1 MILQALYEYAQRKG
15 DALPED
21 GFENIEIKY
30 LIEIRED
37 GSFVNLVSLIED
49 KKGKVYLLPQRE
61 GRSGSG
67 AWQKPCLLWDNIG
80 FVLREPKEIKDD
92 EKKQKEANEYAEN
105 QNNAFIKKIESL
117 PEEVKKD
124 RGVAAVLKFYTSN
137 KANGFDKVRS
147 SEYWGECKKVK
158 GDFSFILNGET
169 DLVARS
175 PAVTAYQ
182 KKLSM
187 QNNDVE
193 DSDGE
198 SVFETCLITGE
209 KSLIARLH
217 TSTPVLGAKTNAKIV
232 GFQKNSGYDSFGKE
246 QSYNA
251 PVSVKAMNAY
261 TKALK
266 YLIKSKDNHFRLGED
281 TIVFWAEKEN
291 REYDFEGVFSVFFS
305 KDFDSDDPDR
315 SVKEVKNLFAAIYTG
330 KLEHIDSNFYVLCL
344 SPNAA
349 RISVRFWET
358 GKVKDFAE
366 RIRQHFVDF
375 DIIRAPDAPEYLNLY
390 QILSATALEHKMDN
404 VAPNLIGSVVQ
415 SVLKGTPY
423 PVSLLQQC
431 IRRIRAEQKVSRER
445 AEQKEKVNRERTEQK
460 EKVTRERAKQ
470 KEKVSRERAAILK
483 AYINRY
489 NRFHG
494 INEEVTVALDR
505 NCKNKGYLIGRL
517 FAVLEKVQQDTHP
530 GLNATI
536 TDRYYGAASTNPVT
550 VFPQL
555 LKLNQHHLSN
565 YGNEKQGLKTVREKE
580 LGEIINA
587 LDAFPAHLTLEEQAR
602 FAIGYYHEKQS
613 FFEKNNKS
621 EGETHE

>member
-1 MILQALYEYAQRKG
+1 MILQALYEYAKRKG

-21 GFENIEIKY
+21 GFEWIEIKY
-30 LIEIRED
+30 LIKIRED
-37 GSFVNLVSLIED
+37 GSFVDLVSTIED
-49 KKGKVYLLPQRE
+49 KKGKNYLLPQRV
-61 GRSGSG
+61 GRSGSD
-67 AWQKPCLLWDNIG
+67 AWKKPCLLWDNIG
-80 FVLREPKEIKDD
+80 FVLREPKEKDD
-92 EKKQKEANEYAEN
+92 AKKQKEADEYVKK

-117 PEEVKKD
+117 PKDVKKD
-124 RGVAAVLKFYTSN
+124 IGVAAVLKFYTSN

-147 SEYWGECKKVK
+147 SEYWEECKKSN
-158 GDFSFILNGET
+158 GNISFILNAET
-169 DLVARS
+169 DLVAQA
-175 PAVTAYQ
+175 PAVKAYQ
-182 KKLSM
+182 KSLTA
-187 QNNDVE
+187 QNDDIE
-193 DSDGE
+193 DSGAE
-198 SVFETCLITGE
+198 NIVGTCLITGE

-217 TSTPVLGAKTNAKIV
+217 TATPISGAKSNAKFV
-232 GFQKNSGYDSFGKE
+232 GFQKNCGYDSFGKE
-246 QSYNA
+246 QAYNA
-251 PVSVKAMNAY
+251 PVSQKAEAAY
-261 TKALK
+261 TKALN
-266 YLIKSKDNHFRLGED
+266 YLIKSDKNHFTLGKD

-291 REYDFEGVFSVFFS
+291 KEYDFEGVFSVFFS
-305 KDFDSDDPDR
+305 KDFDSDDPDK

-330 KLEHIDSNFYVLCL
+330 KVERIDSNFYVLCL

-358 GKVKDFAE
+358 GKVKKIAK
-366 RIRQHFVDF
+366 RIQQHFIDF

-404 VAPNLIGSVVQ
+404 VAPNLIGPVVQ
-415 SVLKGTPY
+415 SILKGTPY

-431 IRRIRAEQKVSRER
+431 IRRIRAEQKVT
-445 AEQKEKVNRERTEQK
+445 RERT
-460 EKVTRERAKQ
+460 
-470 KEKVSRERAAILK
+470 AILK

-489 NRFHG
+489 NRFHSM
-494 INEEVTVALDR
+494 NEEVTVALDR
-505 NCKNKGYLIGRL
+505 NCKNKGYLVGRL

-565 YGNEKQGLKTVREKE
+565 YEKEKQGLKTVREKE

-587 LDAFPAHLTLEEQAR
+587 IDIFPAHLALEEQAR

>member
-15 DALPED
+15 DSLPED

-30 LIEIRED
+30 LIEIRGD
-37 GSFVNLVSLIED
+37 GSFVNLVSLIKD
-49 KKGKVYLLPQRE
+49 KKGKTYLLPQRV
-61 GRSGSG
+61 GRSGKNS
-67 AWQKPCLLWDNIG
+67 WQSPFLLWDNVG

-92 EKKQKEANEYAEN
+92 EKKQKEANTYAEN

-117 PEEVKKD
+117 PKDVKKD
-124 RGVAAVLKFYTSN
+124 IGVAAVLKFYTSN

-147 SEYWGECKKVK
+147 SEYWEECKKSN
-158 GDFSFILNGET
+158 GNLSFILNTET
-169 DLVARS
+169 DLVAQA
-175 PAVTAYQ
+175 PAIKEYQ
-182 KKLSM
+182 RNRML
-187 QNNDVE
+187 QNENTE
-193 DSDGE
+193 DSEKEQENISGI
-198 SVFETCLITGE
+198 CLLTGE
-209 KSLIARLH
+209 KGPIARLH
-217 TSTPVLGAKTNAKIV
+217 TATPILGAKSNAKFV
-232 GFQKNSGYDSFGKE
+232 GFQKTSGYDSYGKE
-246 QSYNA
+246 QAYNA
-251 PVSVKAMNAY
+251 PVSQKAAAAY
-261 TKALK
+261 TKALN
-266 YLIKSKDNHFRLGED
+266 YLIKSDKNHFTLGKD
-281 TIVFWAEKEN
+281 TVIFWAEKEDK
-291 REYDFEGVFSVFFS
+291 EYNFESIFSVYFS
-305 KDFDSDDPDR
+305 AGAQPDDPDKC
-315 SVKEVKNLFAAIYTG
+315 VKEVKNLFAAIYTG
-330 KLEHIDSNFYVLCL
+330 KLECIDSDFYVLCL

-358 GKVKDFAE
+358 GKVKDFAK
-366 RIRQHFVDF
+366 RIQQHFIDF
-375 DIIRAPDAPEYLNLY
+375 DIVRAPDAPEYLNLY
-390 QILSATALEHKMDN
+390 QILSATALEHKIDN

-415 SVLKGTPY
+415 SILKGVPY

-431 IRRIRAEQKVSRER
+431 IRRIRAEQKVT
-445 AEQKEKVNRERTEQK
+445 RERT
-460 EKVTRERAKQ
+460 
-470 KEKVSRERAAILK
+470 AILK

-489 NRFHG
+489 NRFHSM
-494 INEEVTVALDR
+494 NEEVTVALDR
-505 NCKNKGYLIGRL
+505 NCKNKGYLVGRL

-587 LDAFPAHLTLEEQAR
+587 LDVFPAHLTLEEQAQ

>member
-15 DALPED
+15 DSLPED

-30 LIEIRED
+30 LIEIQGD
-37 GSFVNLVSLIED
+37 GSFVNLVSLIKD
-49 KKGKVYLLPQRE
+49 KKGKTYLLPQRV
-61 GRSGSG
+61 GRSGKNS
-67 AWQKPCLLWDNIG
+67 WQSPFLLWDNVG

-92 EKKQKEANEYAEN
+92 EKKQKEANTYAEN

-117 PEEVKKD
+117 PKDVKKD
-124 RGVAAVLKFYTSN
+124 IGVAAVLKFYTSN

-147 SEYWGECKKVK
+147 SEYWEECKKSN
-158 GDFSFILNGET
+158 GNLSFILNTET
-169 DLVARS
+169 DLVAQA
-175 PAVTAYQ
+175 PAIKEYQ
-182 KKLSM
+182 RNRML
-187 QNNDVE
+187 QNENTE
-193 DSDGE
+193 DSEKEQENISGI
-198 SVFETCLITGE
+198 CLLTGE
-209 KSLIARLH
+209 KGPIARLH
-217 TSTPVLGAKTNAKIV
+217 TATPILGAKSNAKFV
-232 GFQKNSGYDSFGKE
+232 GFQKTSGYDSYGKE
-246 QSYNA
+246 QAYNA
-251 PVSVKAMNAY
+251 PVSQKAAAAY
-261 TKALK
+261 TKALN
-266 YLIKSKDNHFRLGED
+266 YLIKSDKNHFTLGKD
-281 TIVFWAEKEN
+281 TVIFWAEKEDK
-291 REYDFEGVFSVFFS
+291 EYNFESIFSVYFS
-305 KDFDSDDPDR
+305 AGAQPDDPDKC
-315 SVKEVKNLFAAIYTG
+315 VKEVKNLFAAIYTG
-330 KLEHIDSNFYVLCL
+330 KLERIDSNFYVLCL

-375 DIIRAPDAPEYLNLY
+375 DIVHAPDASEYLNLY
-390 QILSATALEHKMDN
+390 KILSATALEYKMEN
-404 VAPNLIGSVVQ
+404 VAPNLIGPVVQ
-415 SVLKGTPY
+415 SILKGTPY

-431 IRRIRAEQKVSRER
+431 IRRIRTEQKV
-445 AEQKEKVNRERTEQK
+445 T
-460 EKVTRERAKQ
+460 
-470 KEKVSRERAAILK
+470 RERAAILK

-505 NCKNKGYLIGRL
+505 NCKNKGYLVGRL

-530 GLNATI
+530 NLNATI

-565 YGNEKQGLKTVREKE
+565 YANKKAKSDRENE
-580 LGEIINA
+580 LGEIIND

-621 EGETHE
+621 KGETHE

>member
-1 MILQALYEYAQRKG
+1 MILQALYEYAKRKG

-21 GFENIEIKY
+21 GFEWIEIKY
-30 LIEIRED
+30 LIKIRED
-37 GSFVNLVSLIED
+37 GSFVDLVSTIED
-49 KKGKVYLLPQRE
+49 KKGKNYLLPQRV
-61 GRSGSG
+61 GRSGSD
-67 AWQKPCLLWDNIG
+67 ACKKSCLLWDNIG

-92 EKKQKEANEYAEN
+92 EKKQKEANAYAEN

-117 PEEVKKD
+117 PEDVKED

-147 SEYWGECKKVK
+147 SEYWEECKKSN
-158 GDFSFILNGET
+158 GNFSFILNAET
-169 DLVARS
+169 DLVAQT
-175 PAVTAYQ
+175 PAVKEYQ
-182 KKLSM
+182 RNRML
-187 QNNDVE
+187 QNENTE
-193 DSDGE
+193 DSEKEQENISGI
-198 SVFETCLITGE
+198 CLLTGE
-209 KSLIARLH
+209 KGLIARLH
-217 TSTPVLGAKTNAKIV
+217 TATPISGAKSNAKFV
-232 GFQKNSGYDSFGKE
+232 GFQKNCGYDSFGKE
-246 QSYNA
+246 QAYNA
-251 PVSVKAMNAY
+251 PVSQKAEAAY
-261 TKALK
+261 TKALN
-266 YLIKSKDNHFRLGED
+266 YLIKSDKNHFTLGKD

-291 REYDFEGVFSVFFS
+291 KEYDFEGVFSVFFS
-305 KDFDSDDPDR
+305 KDFDSDDPDK

-330 KLEHIDSNFYVLCL
+330 KVERIDSNFYVLCL

-358 GKVKDFAE
+358 GKVKNFAK
-366 RIRQHFVDF
+366 RIQQHFIDF

-404 VAPNLIGSVVQ
+404 VAPNLIGPVVQ
-415 SVLKGTPY
+415 SILKGTPY

-431 IRRIRAEQKVSRER
+431 IRRIRAEQKVT
-445 AEQKEKVNRERTEQK
+445 RERT
-460 EKVTRERAKQ
+460 
-470 KEKVSRERAAILK
+470 AILK

-489 NRFHG
+489 NRFHSM
-494 INEEVTVALDR
+494 NEEVTVALDR
-505 NCKNKGYLIGRL
+505 NCKNKGYLVGRL

-565 YGNEKQGLKTVREKE
+565 YANKKTKSDRENELS
-580 LGEIINA
+580 EIINA

>member
-15 DALPED
+15 DSLPED

-30 LIEIRED
+30 LIEIRRD
-37 GSFVNLVSLIED
+37 GSFVNLVSMIKD
-49 KKGKVYLLPQRE
+49 KKGKTYLLPQRV
-61 GRSGSG
+61 GRSGKNS
-67 AWQKPCLLWDNIG
+67 WQSPFLLWDNIG

-92 EKKQKEANEYAEN
+92 EKKQKEANAYAEN

-117 PEEVKKD
+117 PEDVKED

-147 SEYWGECKKVK
+147 SEYWEECKKSN
-158 GDFSFILNGET
+158 GNLSFILNAET
-169 DLVARS
+169 DLVAQT

-182 KKLSM
+182 KSLTI
-187 QNNDVE
+187 QNDDVE
-193 DSDGE
+193 DHGAE
-198 SVFETCLITGE
+198 KVVGTCLITGE

-217 TSTPVLGAKTNAKIV
+217 TATPISGAKSIAKFV

-251 PVSVKAMNAY
+251 PVSVDAMNAY

-266 YLIKSKDNHFRLGED
+266 YLIKTKDNHFRLGED

-291 REYDFEGVFSVFFS
+291 KEYDFEGVFSVFFS
-305 KDFDSDDPDR
+305 KDFDSDDPDK

-330 KLEHIDSNFYVLCL
+330 KLERIDSNFYVLCL

-358 GKVKDFAE
+358 GKVKDFAN

-375 DIIRAPDAPEYLNLY
+375 DIVRAPQDSEYLNLY
-390 QILSATALEHKMDN
+390 QILSATALEYKMDN

-415 SVLKGTPY
+415 SILKGTQY

-431 IRRIRAEQKVSRER
+431 IRRIRAEQKV
-445 AEQKEKVNRERTEQK
+445 T
-460 EKVTRERAKQ
+460 
-470 KEKVSRERAAILK
+470 RERAAILK

-505 NCKNKGYLIGRL
+505 NCKNKGYLVGRL

-530 GLNATI
+530 RLNATI

-565 YGNEKQGLKTVREKE
+565 YANKKTKSDRENE

-587 LDAFPAHLTLEEQAR
+587 LDAFPPHLTLEEQAR

>member
-1 MILQALYEYAQRKG
+1 MILQALYEYAKRKG

-21 GFENIEIKY
+21 GFEQVEIKY
-30 LIEIRED
+30 LIKIRED
-37 GSFVNLVSLIED
+37 GSFVDLVSTIED
-49 KKGKVYLLPQRE
+49 KKGKAYLLPQKV
-61 GRSGSG
+61 GRSGSKS
-67 AWQKPCLLWDNIG
+67 WQSPFLLWDNIG

-92 EKKQKEANEYAEN
+92 EKKQKEANAYAEN

-117 PEEVKKD
+117 PEDVKED

-137 KANGFDKVRS
+137 KVNGFDKVRS
-147 SEYWGECKKVK
+147 SEYWEECKKSN
-158 GDFSFILNGET
+158 GNLSFILNAET
-169 DLVARS
+169 DLVAQT

-182 KKLSM
+182 KSLTI
-187 QNNDVE
+187 QNDDVE
-193 DSDGE
+193 DPGAE
-198 SVFETCLITGE
+198 KVVGTCLITGE

-217 TSTPVLGAKTNAKIV
+217 TATPISGAKSIAKFV

-251 PVSVKAMNAY
+251 PVSVSAMNAY

-266 YLIKSKDNHFRLGED
+266 YLIKTKHNHFRLGED

-291 REYDFEGVFSVFFS
+291 KEYDFEGVFSVFFS
-305 KDFDSDDPDR
+305 KDFDSDDPDK

-330 KLEHIDSNFYVLCL
+330 KLERIDSNFYVLCL

-366 RIRQHFVDF
+366 RIQQHFVDF
-375 DIIRAPDAPEYLNLY
+375 DIVHASGTSEYLNLY

-404 VAPNLIGSVVQ
+404 VAPNLIGSVLQ
-415 SVLKGTPY
+415 SILKGTPY

-431 IRRIRAEQKVSRER
+431 IRRIRAEHKDPKRS
-445 AEQKEKVNRERTEQK
+445 
-460 EKVTRERAKQ
+460 KVT
-470 KEKVSRERAAILK
+470 RERAAILK

-505 NCKNKGYLIGRL
+505 NCKNKGYLVGRL
-517 FAVLEKVQQDTHP
+517 FAVLEKVQQDTHL

-565 YGNEKQGLKTVREKE
+565 YANKKTKSDRENE

-587 LDAFPAHLTLEEQAR
+587 LDAFPPHLTLEEQAR

-613 FFEKNNKS
+613 FEKNNKS
-621 EGETHE
+621 EGEIHE

>member
-193 DSDGE
+193 DSNGE

-251 PVSVKAMNAY
+251 PVSVDAMNAY

-266 YLIKSKDNHFRLGED
+266 YLIKTKDNHFRLGED

-291 REYDFEGVFSVFFS
+291 KEYDFEGVFSVFFS
-305 KDFDSDDPDR
+305 KDFDSDDPDK

-330 KLEHIDSNFYVLCL
+330 KVERIDSNFYVLCL

-366 RIRQHFVDF
+366 RIRQYFVDF
-375 DIIRAPDAPEYLNLY
+375 DIVRAPDDPEYLNLY
-390 QILSATALEHKMDN
+390 KILSATAFEHKMEN

-415 SVLKGTPY
+415 SVLKGVPY

-431 IRRIRAEQKVSRER
+431 IRRIRAEQKV
-445 AEQKEKVNRERTEQK
+445 T
-460 EKVTRERAKQ
+460 
-470 KEKVSRERAAILK
+470 RERAAILK

-505 NCKNKGYLIGRL
+505 NCKNKGYLVGRL

-530 GLNATI
+530 RLNATI

-565 YGNEKQGLKTVREKE
+565 YGNEKQGLKIVREKE

-587 LDAFPAHLTLEEQAR
+587 LDAFPTHLTLEEQAR

-621 EGETHE
+621 EGEIHE

>member
-37 GSFVNLVSLIED
+37 GSFVNLVSMITD
-49 KKGKVYLLPQRE
+49 KKGKLYLLPQRVI
-61 GRSGSG
+61 RSGSNS
-67 AWQKPCLLWDNIG
+67 WKLPCLLWDNIG

-147 SEYWGECKKVK
+147 SEYWDECKKVK

-175 PAVTAYQ
+175 PAVMEYQ
-182 KKLSM
+182 RSRML
-187 QNNDVE
+187 QNEDPE
-193 DSDGE
+193 DSEKEQENVSGI
-198 SVFETCLITGE
+198 CLITGE
-209 KSLIARLH
+209 KAPIARLH
-217 TSTPVLGAKTNAKIV
+217 TATSISGAKSIAKFV

-251 PVSVKAMNAY
+251 PVSVSAMNAY

-266 YLIKSKDNHFRLGED
+266 YLIKTKHNHFRLGED

-291 REYDFEGVFSVFFS
+291 KEYDFEGVFSVFFS
-305 KDFDSDDPDR
+305 KDFDSDDPDK

-330 KLEHIDSNFYVLCL
+330 KLERIDSNFYVLCL

-375 DIIRAPDAPEYLNLY
+375 DIIRAPDTPEYLNLY

-415 SVLKGTPY
+415 SILKGTPY

-431 IRRIRAEQKVSRER
+431 IRRIRAEQKV
-445 AEQKEKVNRERTEQK
+445 T
-460 EKVTRERAKQ
+460 
-470 KEKVSRERAAILK
+470 RERAAILK

-489 NRFHG
+489 NKFHG

-505 NCKNKGYLIGRL
+505 NCKNKGYLVGRL

-565 YGNEKQGLKTVREKE
+565 YGKEKQGLKTVREKE

-587 LDAFPAHLTLEEQAR
+587 LDAFPAHLTLEEQAQ

>member
-1 MILQALYEYAQRKG
+1 M
-15 DALPED
+15 
-21 GFENIEIKY
+21 
-30 LIEIRED
+30 
-37 GSFVNLVSLIED
+37 
-49 KKGKVYLLPQRE
+49 LPQKV
-61 GRSGSG
+61 GRSGSKS
-67 AWQKPCLLWDNIG
+67 WQSPFLLWDNIG

-117 PEEVKKD
+117 PEEEKKD

-147 SEYWGECKKVK
+147 SEYWDECKKVK

-175 PAVTAYQ
+175 PAVTAHQ
-182 KKLSM
+182 EKLSM

-291 REYDFEGVFSVFFS
+291 KEYDFEGVFSVFFS
-305 KDFDSDDPDR
+305 KDFDSDDPDK

-330 KLEHIDSNFYVLCL
+330 KLERIDSNFYVLCL

-358 GKVKDFAE
+358 GKVKDFAN

-375 DIIRAPDAPEYLNLY
+375 DIVRAPQDSEYLNLY
-390 QILSATALEHKMDN
+390 QILSATALEYKMDN

-415 SVLKGTPY
+415 SILKGTPY

-431 IRRIRAEQKVSRER
+431 VRRIRAEQKV
-445 AEQKEKVNRERTEQK
+445 NHP
-460 EKVTRERAKQ
+460 
-470 KEKVSRERAAILK
+470 RAAILK

-489 NRFHG
+489 NRFHS

-517 FAVLEKVQQDTHP
+517 FAVLEKIQQDVHP
-530 GLNATI
+530 NLNATI

-565 YGNEKQGLKTVREKE
+565 YGNEKQGLKIVREKE
-580 LGEIINA
+580 LGEIINV

>member
-15 DALPED
+15 ASLPED

-30 LIEIRED
+30 LIEIRRD
-37 GSFVNLVSLIED
+37 GSFVNLVSMIKD
-49 KKGKVYLLPQRE
+49 KKGKTYLLPQRV
-61 GRSGSG
+61 GRSGKNS
-67 AWQKPCLLWDNIG
+67 WQSPFLLWDNIG

-92 EKKQKEANEYAEN
+92 EKKQKEANTYAEN
-105 QNNAFIKKIESL
+105 QNNAFIKNIESL
-117 PEEVKKD
+117 PEDVKKD
-124 RGVAAVLKFYTSN
+124 MGVAAVIKFYTSN
-137 KANGFDKVRS
+137 KANGFDKVRL
-147 SEYWGECKKVK
+147 SEYWEECKKSN
-158 GDFSFILNGET
+158 GNFSFILNAET
-169 DLVARS
+169 DLVAQA
-175 PAVTAYQ
+175 PAVKEYQ
-182 KKLSM
+182 RNRML
-187 QNNDVE
+187 QNEDPE
-193 DSDGE
+193 DSEKEQENTSGI
-198 SVFETCLITGE
+198 CLLTGE
-209 KSLIARLH
+209 KGPSARLH
-217 TSTPVLGAKTNAKIV
+217 TATPILGSKSNAKFV
-232 GFQKNSGYDSFGKE
+232 GFQKTSGYDSYGKE
-246 QSYNA
+246 QAYNA
-251 PVSVKAMNAY
+251 PVSQKAAAAY
-261 TKALK
+261 TKALN
-266 YLIKSKDNHFRLGED
+266 YLIKSDKNHFSLGKD
-281 TIVFWAEKEN
+281 TVIFWAEKEDK
-291 REYDFEGVFSVFFS
+291 EYNFESIFSVYFS
-305 KDFDSDDPDR
+305 AGAQPDDPDKC
-315 SVKEVKNLFAAIYTG
+315 VKEVKNLFAAIYTG
-330 KLEHIDSNFYVLCL
+330 KLERIDSNFYVLCL

-366 RIRQHFVDF
+366 RIRQYFVDF
-375 DIIRAPDAPEYLNLY
+375 DIVRVPDDPEYLNLY
-390 QILSATALEHKMDN
+390 KILSATAFEHKMEN

-415 SVLKGTPY
+415 SILKGTPY

-431 IRRIRAEQKVSRER
+431 IRRIRAEQKV
-445 AEQKEKVNRERTEQK
+445 T
-460 EKVTRERAKQ
+460 
-470 KEKVSRERAAILK
+470 RERAAILE

-489 NRFHG
+489 NKFHG

-505 NCKNKGYLIGRL
+505 NCKNKGYLVGRL

-530 GLNATI
+530 RLNATI

-565 YGNEKQGLKTVREKE
+565 YANKKTKSDRENE

>member
-1 MILQALYEYAQRKG
+1 MILQALYEYAKRKG

-21 GFENIEIKY
+21 GFEQVEIKY
-30 LIEIRED
+30 LIKIRED
-37 GSFVNLVSLIED
+37 GSFVDLVSTVEN
-49 KKGKVYLLPQRE
+49 KKGNSYLLPQRV
-61 GRSGSG
+61 GRSGKNS
-67 AWQKPCLLWDNIG
+67 WQSPFLLWDNIG

-92 EKKQKEANEYAEN
+92 AKKQKEADEYAEK

-117 PEEVKKD
+117 PKEVKKD
-124 RGVAAVLKFYTSN
+124 IGVAAVLKFYTSN

-147 SEYWGECKKVK
+147 SEYWEECKKSN
-158 GDFSFILNGET
+158 GNLSFILNGAT
-169 DLVARS
+169 ALVAQA

-182 KKLSM
+182 KSLTA
-187 QNNDVE
+187 QNDDVE
-193 DSDGE
+193 DPGAE
-198 SVFETCLITGE
+198 NVVGTCLITGE

-217 TSTPVLGAKTNAKIV
+217 TATPISGAKSIAKFV

-251 PVSVKAMNAY
+251 PVSVSAMNAY

-266 YLIKSKDNHFRLGED
+266 YLIKTKNNHFRLGED

-291 REYDFEGVFSVFFS
+291 KEYDFEGVFSVFFS
-305 KDFDSDDPDR
+305 KDFDSDDPDK

-330 KLEHIDSNFYVLCL
+330 KLERIDSNFYVLCL

-415 SVLKGTPY
+415 SVLKGVPY

-431 IRRIRAEQKVSRER
+431 IRRIRAEQKV
-445 AEQKEKVNRERTEQK
+445 T
-460 EKVTRERAKQ
+460 
-470 KEKVSRERAAILK
+470 RERAAILK

-505 NCKNKGYLIGRL
+505 NCKNKGYLVGRL
-517 FAVLEKVQQDTHP
+517 FAVLEQVQQDTHP
-530 GLNATI
+530 KLNATI

-565 YGNEKQGLKTVREKE
+565 YGNEKQGLKIVREKE
-580 LGEIINA
+580 LGEIINV

>member
-1 MILQALYEYAQRKG
+1 MILQALYEYAKRKG

-21 GFENIEIKY
+21 GFEWIEIKY
-30 LIEIRED
+30 LIKIRED
-37 GSFVNLVSLIED
+37 GSFVDLVSTIED
-49 KKGKVYLLPQRE
+49 KKGKTYLLPQRV
-61 GRSGSG
+61 GRSGKNS
-67 AWQKPCLLWDNIG
+67 WQSPFLLWDNIG

-92 EKKQKEANEYAEN
+92 AKKQKEAGEYAEN

-117 PEEVKKD
+117 PEDVKED

-137 KANGFDKVRS
+137 KVNGFDEVRS
-147 SEYWGECKKVK
+147 SEYWEECKKSN
-158 GDFSFILNGET
+158 GNISFILNAET
-169 DLVARS
+169 DLVAQA
-175 PAVTAYQ
+175 PAVKAYQ
-182 KKLSM
+182 KSLTA
-187 QNNDVE
+187 QNDDIE
-193 DSDGE
+193 DSGGE
-198 SVFETCLITGE
+198 NIVGTCLITGE

-217 TSTPVLGAKTNAKIV
+217 TATPISGAKSIAKFV
-232 GFQKNSGYDSFGKE
+232 GFQKSSGYDSFGKE

-251 PVSVKAMNAY
+251 PVSVNAMNAY

-266 YLIKSKDNHFRLGED
+266 YLIKTKDNHFRLGED

-291 REYDFEGVFSVFFS
+291 KEYDFEGVFSVFFS
-305 KDFDSDDPDR
+305 KDFDSDDPDK

-330 KLEHIDSNFYVLCL
+330 KVERIDSNFYVLCL

-358 GKVKDFAE
+358 GKVKNFAK
-366 RIRQHFVDF
+366 RIQQHFIDF

-390 QILSATALEHKMDN
+390 QILSAIALEHKMDN
-404 VAPNLIGSVVQ
+404 VAPNLIGPVVQ
-415 SVLKGTPY
+415 SILKGTPY

-431 IRRIRAEQKVSRER
+431 IRRIRAEQKVT
-445 AEQKEKVNRERTEQK
+445 RERT
-460 EKVTRERAKQ
+460 
-470 KEKVSRERAAILK
+470 AILK

-489 NRFHG
+489 NRFHSM
-494 INEEVTVALDR
+494 NEEVTVALDR
-505 NCKNKGYLIGRL
+505 NCKNKGYLVGRL

-587 LDAFPAHLTLEEQAR
+587 LDVFPAHLTLEEQAQ

>member
-15 DALPED
+15 DSLPED

-30 LIEIRED
+30 LIEIRGD
-37 GSFVNLVSLIED
+37 GSFVNLVSLIKD
-49 KKGKVYLLPQRE
+49 KKGKTYLLPQRV
-61 GRSGSG
+61 GRSGKNS
-67 AWQKPCLLWDNIG
+67 WQSPFLLWDNVG

-92 EKKQKEANEYAEN
+92 EKKQKEANTYAEN

-117 PEEVKKD
+117 PKDVKKD
-124 RGVAAVLKFYTSN
+124 IGVAAVLKFYTSN

-147 SEYWGECKKVK
+147 SEYWEECKKSN
-158 GDFSFILNGET
+158 GNLSFILNTET
-169 DLVARS
+169 DLVAQA
-175 PAVTAYQ
+175 PAIKEYQ
-182 KKLSM
+182 RNRML
-187 QNNDVE
+187 QNENTE
-193 DSDGE
+193 DSEKEQENISGI
-198 SVFETCLITGE
+198 CLLTGE
-209 KSLIARLH
+209 KGPIARLH
-217 TSTPVLGAKTNAKIV
+217 TATPILGAKSNAKFV
-232 GFQKNSGYDSFGKE
+232 GFQKTSGYDSYGKE
-246 QSYNA
+246 QAYNA
-251 PVSVKAMNAY
+251 PVSQKAAAAY
-261 TKALK
+261 TKALN
-266 YLIKSKDNHFRLGED
+266 YLIKSDKNHFTLGKD
-281 TIVFWAEKEN
+281 TVIFWAEKEDK
-291 REYDFEGVFSVFFS
+291 EYNFESIFSVYFS
-305 KDFDSDDPDR
+305 AGAQPDDPDKC
-315 SVKEVKNLFAAIYTG
+315 VKEVKNLFAAIYTG
-330 KLEHIDSNFYVLCL
+330 KLERIDSNFYVLCL

-375 DIIRAPDAPEYLNLY
+375 DIVHAPDASEYLNLY
-390 QILSATALEHKMDN
+390 KILSATALEYKMEN
-404 VAPNLIGSVVQ
+404 VAPNLIGPVVQ
-415 SVLKGTPY
+415 SILKGTPY

-431 IRRIRAEQKVSRER
+431 IRRIRTEQKV
-445 AEQKEKVNRERTEQK
+445 T
-460 EKVTRERAKQ
+460 
-470 KEKVSRERAAILK
+470 RERAAILK

-505 NCKNKGYLIGRL
+505 NCKNKGYLVGRL

-530 GLNATI
+530 NLNATI

-565 YGNEKQGLKTVREKE
+565 YANKKAKSDRENE
-580 LGEIINA
+580 LGEIIND

-621 EGETHE
+621 KGETHE